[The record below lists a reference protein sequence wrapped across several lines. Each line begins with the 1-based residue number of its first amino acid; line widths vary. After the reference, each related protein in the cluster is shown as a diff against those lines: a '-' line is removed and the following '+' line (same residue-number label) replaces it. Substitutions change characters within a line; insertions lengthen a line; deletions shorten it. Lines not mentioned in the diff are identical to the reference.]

1 MILIAECRNGDS
13 VVPSSRVFA
22 LVTLIVQRVSRSLWR
37 NLAGCSKD
45 RPPRLSPEQ
54 LAAFSKIV

>member
-1 MILIAECRNGDS
+1 MAMSTGG

-22 LVTLIVQRVSRSLWR
+22 SVNLIVQRASRSLWR

-54 LAAFSKIV
+54 LAAISKIV